1 MKKSMLVAALL
12 VAVAASSVMAGWQP
26 VQFTYGNDTVFY
38 HYSTKVGQD
47 CFTLY
52 KDNSSYRVYITL
64 QGVGYEEFKQSVV
77 KWSAGSKPSTD
88 TELGYGSM
96 TGCTLTQGS
105 MFDANGNIKFEMYL
119 ADRFAGRNPKLSV
132 VVMPHPT
139 TNAHSGGSPGV
150 TVTAANCDVSGVK
163 VVYSPRPVDASGSQL
178 APNGTVVV
186 STGTVDDPYYPGLNY
201 GNLGT
206 IDVLGGLYGDCKIR
220 GNCGTLLSQARTCTI
235 KPGGTKK
242 KVLQGGSLADSQ
254 IFVGGRIGTISARNG
269 LVGTGGK
276 DAKKRIVSGY
286 ADAATPKTYGSAA
299 SIGQV
304 VVKRGWD
311 KPCVVAGSENAG
323 NFDSTAPTFYNGSIG
338 LFRVNNKGD
347 GTCSG
352 QTGGVFTSATAPR
365 VTGKMKS
372 SVSGNTI
379 FVQRWGK
386 CDLADFVK

>member
-299 SIGQV
+299 RIGQV